1 MRCLPSGD
9 QTGDDGQHSAP
20 RPHGKA
26 TVTLVRPS
34 ELRITRSR
42 TVGSKPETGASPS
55 TEATALPSGDTAIAR
70 KRWTRRS
77 GSEASTLEARPAK
90 ASPAAIAR
98 CRARAEDTEDIRLT
112 VCPNETLRVRESI
125 SRVPM
130 SLNNPIRDS
139 LIKVR

>member
-9 QTGDDGQHSAP
+9 QTGDDGQHSAT
-20 RPHGKA
+20 RPQGKA

-55 TEATALPSGDTAIAR
+55 TEATALPSGDTAMAR

-77 GSEASTLEARPAK
+77 DSEASTVETRHKKAIPAT
-90 ASPAAIAR
+90 IVR
-98 CRARAEDTEDIRLT
+98 GRARAEDNEDIRLT
-112 VCPNETLRVRESI
+112 IRPNEIL
-125 SRVPM
+125 P
-130 SLNNPIRDS
+130 
-139 LIKVR
+139 